1 MWQIVGNDCK
11 SYKDYR
17 PALVRYELSTGKV
30 QETVD
35 FLPNSCD
42 PHGLAFYQGKL
53 YGCDAGIHPNWTNND
68 SPTTG
73 WIFEIEFV

>member
-11 SYKDYR
+11 NYKDYR